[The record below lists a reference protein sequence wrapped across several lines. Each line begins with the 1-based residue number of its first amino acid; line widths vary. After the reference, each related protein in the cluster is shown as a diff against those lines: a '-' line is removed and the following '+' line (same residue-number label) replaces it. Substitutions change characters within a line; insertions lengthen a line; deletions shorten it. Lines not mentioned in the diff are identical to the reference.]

1 MKPRIVF
8 AALVASL
15 FLIGPGTASAD
26 YDDRRR
32 IHGGWDHR
40 DRWDDRRRFNRNP
53 YFRQWDRRFRR
64 GYWDRRFRGGYDW
77 RFDRRRYWGLGAWNN
92 NWYWTPPPHRYRYR
106 QNRGVGLVGG
116 AIIGATATRLLLQS
130 QGDDR
135 YVDYDR
141 RPSCY
146 RIEHDAS
153 GRERRVPLPDTA
165 CF

>member
-1 MKPRIVF
+1 MNTRIVF

-15 FLIGPGTASAD
+15 LLAGPGTASAD
-26 YDDRRR
+26 FDDRRR
-32 IHGGWDHR
+32 FNGGWDHR

-53 YFRQWDRRFRR
+53 HFRQWDRRYRR

-92 NWYWTPPPHRYRYR
+92 SWYWAPPPHRYWYR

-116 AIIGATATRLLLQS
+116 AIIGATATRLLLQT

-135 YVDYDR
+135 YVEYDR

-146 RIEHDAS
+146 RIERDES